1 MYNFSD
7 LSIFRKSLVIF
18 VGALLI
24 LSSIPLT
31 SALLSL
37 FSGYKY
43 DHLLVVSM
51 VYYQTDIVNTILA
64 AVIVGFVI
72 VTLCVYVIKTLLP
85 KQSLYGDA
93 RLATHAEMNKNNLFN
108 INDESILVGQ
118 YKNKMIAYNG
128 DLHVFLAALT
138 GSGKGVGFVVPN
150 LLNWGGSAIVLDIKR
165 EAYDITAKYR
175 EKGLK
180 SKISI
185 FNPLEDETDGFNV
198 FDYIAEGDRRIDD
211 IQRISD
217 TLILVD
223 DEYFDPMAQ
232 HLFQGLTLLIL
243 EQGDFLSYQ
252 KTIGQIYRILGSPVE
267 LGEHLSNI
275 ITLVEKEG
283 RTLSEG
289 CKNFLFSYINEPE
302 KPRGGIRSSL
312 VRHLALWANPLIDR
326 ATSFSSFDLTEFR
339 VKKNTLYLVCSP
351 GDLERLNS
359 VFRLLIVL
367 FINKN
372 AQAGEELGKKNFK
385 IPVLMLLDE
394 FISLGPMPKL
404 VHALSFIRSFGI
416 KIATVIQSPSQ
427 LRNLYGDAA
436 EAYEENH
443 RAAIMFR
450 PHRMSNA
457 KIDQMAEAIG
467 HVTAL
472 STSRSK
478 PQFLTASSG
487 SRTVTQSETQSFL
500 VKPDQIRAMP
510 DNKEFI
516 MIDGLRP
523 IYANKIYYY
532 KNKNLKKK
540 LFGVRPLPKSIKGY
554 GSSPKTPVYRNS
566 NTTDKQKGLDR
577 KINSVHVPDNMSNN
591 DIGRIT
597 DELCQAIISYK
608 G

>member
-1 MYNFSD
+1 MYSFAD
-7 LSIFRKSLVIF
+7 LTIFRKSIIILV
-18 VGALLI
+18 GTLLI

-37 FSGYKY
+37 FSGYRY

-51 VYYQTDIVNTILA
+51 AYYQTDIVNTILA
-64 AVIVGFVI
+64 SVIVGFLIVI
-72 VTLCVYVIKTLLP
+72 VCVYAIKSLLP

-93 RLATHAEMNKNNLFN
+93 RLATHAEMNKNDLFDV
-108 INDESILVGQ
+108 NDESILVGQ

-138 GSGKGVGFVVPN
+138 GSGKGVGFVIPN
-150 LLNWGGSAIVLDIKR
+150 LLNWGGSAIALDVKR

-175 EKGLK
+175 EQKLN

-185 FNPLEDETDGFNV
+185 FNPLENETDGFNA
-198 FDYIAEGDRRIDD
+198 FDYISDGDRRIDD
-211 IQRISD
+211 IQRISH
-217 TLILVD
+217 TLILID

-232 HLFQGLTLLIL
+232 HLFQGLALLIL
-243 EQGDFLSYQ
+243 EQGEFLSYQ
-252 KTIGQIYRILGSPVE
+252 KTIGQIYRILGSPIE
-267 LGEHLSNI
+267 LGEHLTNI
-275 ITLVEKEG
+275 IQLLEEEG
-283 RTLSEG
+283 RSLTEE

-326 ATSFSSFDLTEFR
+326 ATSFSSFDITDFR
-339 VKKNTLYLVCSP
+339 VNKNTLYLVCSP
-351 GDLERLNS
+351 DDLDRLNT
-359 VFRLLIVL
+359 VFRLLIIL

-478 PQFLTASSG
+478 PQFLTAVSG
-487 SRTVTQSETQSFL
+487 NRTVTQSETQSFL

-523 IYANKIYYY
+523 IYANKIYYF
-532 KNKNLKKK
+532 KNKHLKKK
-540 LFGVRPLPKSIKGY
+540 LLGARPLPKSIKAGRT
-554 GSSPKTPVYRNS
+554 STVSPVFTS
-566 NTTDKQKGLDR
+566 NNRRDKQQELDR
-577 KINSVHVPDNMSNN
+577 KINSVHVPDRMTNN

-597 DELCQAIISYK
+597 DELCQAIISFK